1 MRGTVPK
8 PAGVAYI
15 TASGSM
21 PINTTDPLRCVTP
34 ATPEKPG
41 TWIIHDP
48 GDDAPDTGAVTDNN
62 PDWAGP
68 YPRHPGLRS
77 AIFFMDGHIESLH
90 PSMWYWSLSPWLQP
104 ATGGP

>member
-1 MRGTVPK
+1 
-8 PAGVAYI
+8 
-15 TASGSM
+15 M

-90 PSMWYWSLSPWLQP
+90 PSMWCWSLSPWLQP